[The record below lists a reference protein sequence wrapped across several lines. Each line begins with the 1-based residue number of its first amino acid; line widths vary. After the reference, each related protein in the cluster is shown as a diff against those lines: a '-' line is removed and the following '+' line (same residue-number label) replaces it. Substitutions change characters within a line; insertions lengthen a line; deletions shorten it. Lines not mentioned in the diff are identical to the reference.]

1 MRRLMTRSLA
11 WAWAHFWYLAFS
23 DLGRYSICPLRK
35 ASRISFSSFVY
46 LILHLK
52 NGSQENMPIILGER
66 NCVSAAVYDYD
77 IHFLPRMVFT
87 RVFRHPEGAALKLPT
102 HVLERNPSFF
112 LKL

>member
-52 NGSQENMPIILGER
+52 NGSQENMPIILGEKYS
-66 NCVSAAVYDYD
+66 VSAAVSDYD
-77 IHFLPRMVFT
+77 IHFLPRMDFT
-87 RVFRHPEGAALKLPT
+87 GVFRHLQVFAIQIPS
-102 HVLERNPSFF
+102 HV
-112 LKL
+112 